1 MTATTSVSRRHEIVA
16 AATRNLR
23 RVHVPFIG
31 SVMVP
36 PPDRVA
42 YYAGMG
48 VLAAIGVIEWPLAAV
63 ISAGHALADQ
73 HMFASV
79 RGLGEAVEAA

>member
-1 MTATTSVSRRHEIVA
+1 MTATASTSRRYEIVA

-23 RVHVPFIG
+23 RVHVPLVG
-31 SVMVP
+31 TVMVP

-48 VLAAIGVIEWPLAAV
+48 VLAAVGVIEWPLAAV
-63 ISAGHALADQ
+63 ISVGHVLADQ
-73 HMFASV
+73 HVFNRV
-79 RGLGEAVEAA
+79 RGLGEAIESA